1 MIQNAGGIIPIYKHK
16 RANYKGA
23 TLNSERITQNNR
35 GYILNYEGVTQ
46 KSRGK
51 KQNNVGEAQ
60 SFAHIT

>member
-23 TLNSERITQNNR
+23 KLNSEHITQ

>member
-23 TLNSERITQNNR
+23 TLNSEHITQNNR
-35 GYILNYEGVTQ
+35 DYILNYEDVTQ